1 MPIWNTEEVHRGDAL
16 RQVGS
21 DTMGN
26 ADTASRE
33 ITRLVLGVNWRVG
46 RDHGGHLQ
54 AMASDIG
61 LGSLELLPHLGDF
74 LLDGLLTR
82 QIATLRMRYHPEEQV
97 SRRLAELQ
105 EMGLIRLN
113 PWGFVAT
120 DALRPL
126 LKALHSA
133 RADVARGLWINREV
147 EVSTETCKVILD
159 NVTPGHIV
167 AHTHNRVRKPLDR
180 YSLLC
185 QRLVTLRYMRQQDHA
200 EAWTERDLTA
210 NEIALMTALW
220 RDEPIEIEEAPL
232 ASLREAGHVVKADP
246 PRLSAKGK
254 RLRQAIEDDTNTRT
268 ERTLEVLDKDA
279 MTRFLEA
286 LIRLPD

>member
-1 MPIWNTEEVHRGDAL
+1 MA
-16 RQVGS
+16 
-21 DTMGN
+21 N
-26 ADTASRE
+26 AGTASQE

-46 RDHGGHLQ
+46 REHGSHLE

-61 LGSLELLPHLGDF
+61 LQSLELLPHLGDF

-82 QIATLRMRYHPEEQV
+82 QIARMRMRYQPDEEV
-97 SRRLAELQ
+97 AHRLEEL
-105 EMGLIRLN
+105 EEKGLIQLN

-120 DALRPL
+120 ELLRPI

-133 RADVARGLWINREV
+133 RADVARALWVNHEV
-147 EVSTETCKVILD
+147 EVSVVTETCKTILD
-159 NVTPGHIV
+159 TVTPEHIV

-200 EAWTERDLTA
+200 EAWIERDLSA
-210 NEIALMTALW
+210 REISLMTSLW
-220 RDEPIEIEEAPL
+220 RDEPIEIEEPPL
-232 ASLREAGHVVKADP
+232 SSLREAGHVVKSEP
-246 PRLSAKGK
+246 PRLNAKGK

-268 ERTLEVLDKDA
+268 ERTYEVLDGAA
-279 MTRFLEA
+279 MGRFLEA
-286 LIRLPD
+286 LGRLPD

>member
-1 MPIWNTEEVHRGDAL
+1 
-16 RQVGS
+16 
-21 DTMGN
+21 MGN
-26 ADTASRE
+26 AETASQE

-46 RDHGGHLQ
+46 RDHGGHLE

-82 QIATLRMRYHPEEQV
+82 QIAILRMRYQPEAEV
-97 SRRLAELQ
+97 SGRLAEL
-105 EMGLIRLN
+105 EEKGLIKLN

-120 DALRPL
+120 DSLRPL

-133 RADVARGLWINREV
+133 RADVARGLWVQHEV
-147 EVSTETCKVILD
+147 EVSIATETSRAILD
-159 NVTPGHIV
+159 NVTPEHIV

-200 EAWTERDLTA
+200 EAWSQHDLTA
-210 NEIALMTALW
+210 KEIALLTALW
-220 RDEPIEIEEAPL
+220 RDEPIDVEEPQL
-232 ASLREAGHVVKADP
+232 SSLREAGHVLKSDP
-246 PRLSAKGK
+246 PRLSSKGK
-254 RLRQAIEDDTNTRT
+254 RLRAAIEDDTNSRT
-268 ERTLEVLDKDA
+268 EQSLAVLDDEA
-279 MTRFLEA
+279 ITRFLEA
-286 LIRLPD
+286 LARLPD

>member
-1 MPIWNTEEVHRGDAL
+1 MT
-16 RQVGS
+16 
-21 DTMGN
+21 N
-26 ADTASRE
+26 AETASQE

-46 RDHGGHLQ
+46 LEHGNHLD

-61 LGSLELLPHLGDF
+61 LQSLELLPHLGDF

-82 QIATLRMRYHPEEQV
+82 QIAALRMRYQPEGEV
-97 SRRLAELQ
+97 SSRLEEL
-105 EMGLIRLN
+105 EEKGLIKLN

-133 RADVARGLWINREV
+133 RADVARKLWVNHEV
-147 EVSTETCKVILD
+147 HVSIVTETCKMVLE
-159 NVTPGHIV
+159 NVTPEHIV

-200 EAWTERDLTA
+200 EAWAAKDLNA
-210 NEIALMTALW
+210 REIALMTALW
-220 RDEPIEIEEAPL
+220 RDEPIEIEEPPL
-232 ASLREAGHVVKADP
+232 SSLRDSGLVVKSEP
-246 PRLSAKGK
+246 PRLTSKGT
-254 RLRQAIEDDTNTRT
+254 RMRQAIEDDTNART
-268 ERTLEVLDKDA
+268 EKTFEMLDEA
-279 MTRFLEA
+279 QTTRFLEA
-286 LIRLPD
+286 LKALPD

>member
-1 MPIWNTEEVHRGDAL
+1 
-16 RQVGS
+16 
-21 DTMGN
+21 MGN
-26 ADTASRE
+26 AETASRE

-46 RDHGGHLQ
+46 RDHGGHLE
-54 AMASDIG
+54 AMASDID

-82 QIATLRMRYHPEEQV
+82 QIATLRMRYRPEEQV
-97 SRRLAELQ
+97 SRRLAEL
-105 EMGLIRLN
+105 EAMGLIRLN

-126 LKALHSA
+126 LEALHSA
-133 RADVARGLWINREV
+133 RADVARGLWINHEV
-147 EVSTETCKVILD
+147 EVSVVTETCKVILD
-159 NVTPGHIV
+159 NVTPEHIV

-200 EAWTERDLTA
+200 GAWIERDLTA

-232 ASLREAGHVVKADP
+232 ASLREAGHILKSDP

-268 ERTLEVLDKDA
+268 ERTLEVLDEA
-279 MTRFLEA
+279 AVTRFLEA
-286 LIRLPD
+286 LTRLPD